1 MVSGMER
8 WRSRHRGAGTIVRAT
23 CPTCGDIE
31 LTVDH
36 LTAIVCATTNEG
48 SYAFQC
54 PDCGLAIVKR
64 AEGHVVELLAS
75 AGVRLS
81 VFELPA
87 ELDEPHAGQPL
98 THDDL
103 LAFHER
109 LQDDDWFADVEA
121 LVARPVGQGDS
132 TQIENG

>member
-1 MVSGMER
+1 MLTRMER
-8 WRSRHRGAGTIVRAT
+8 WRGRRGDGTIVRAT
-23 CPTCGDIE
+23 CPTCGDVE
-31 LTVDH
+31 LSVH
-36 LTAIVCATTNEG
+36 ELAAIVCATTNEA

-54 PDCGLAIVKR
+54 PSCATAVVKE

-87 ELDEPHAGQPL
+87 ELEEPHFGAPF

-103 LAFHER
+103 LAFHDR
-109 LQDDDWFADVEA
+109 LQQDDWFAEVEA
-121 LVARPVGQGDS
+121 LVAEG
-132 TQIENG
+132 

>member
-1 MVSGMER
+1 VP
-8 WRSRHRGAGTIVRAT
+8 GTIVRAT
-23 CPTCGDIE
+23 CPTCGDVE
-31 LTVDH
+31 LPVED

-54 PDCGLAIVKR
+54 PTCRLAVVKP
-64 AEGHVVELLAS
+64 AESHVIDLLAT

-87 ELDEPHAGQPL
+87 ELGEEHEGTAF

-103 LAFHER
+103 LSFHDQ
-109 LQDDDWFADVEA
+109 LQQDDWFAQVEE
-121 LVARPVGQGDS
+121 LVSRG
-132 TQIENG
+132 ER

>member
-1 MVSGMER
+1 MER
-8 WRSRHRGAGTIVRAT
+8 WRSRRRGAGTIVRAT
-23 CPTCGDIE
+23 CPTCGDVE
-31 LTVDH
+31 LGVDQ

-54 PDCGLAIVKR
+54 PNCGMAIVKP
-64 AEGHVVELLAS
+64 AEGHVIDLLAS

-87 ELDEPHAGQPL
+87 ELEESHAGAPF

-103 LAFHER
+103 LAFHDL
-109 LQDDDWFADVEA
+109 LQSDDWFHAVET
-121 LVARPVGQGDS
+121 LVARPNQ
-132 TQIENG
+132 Q

>member
-1 MVSGMER
+1 MER
-8 WRSRHRGAGTIVRAT
+8 WRGRQRGAGTIVRAT
-23 CPTCGDIE
+23 CPTCGDVE
-31 LTVDH
+31 LGVDH

-54 PDCGLAIVKR
+54 PNCGLAIVKP
-64 AEGHVVELLAS
+64 AEGHVIDLLAS

-87 ELDEPHAGQPL
+87 ELEESHSGAPL

-103 LAFHER
+103 LAFHE
-109 LQDDDWFADVEA
+109 LLASDDWFSAVQA
-121 LVARPVGQGDS
+121 LVAGPNSSQ
-132 TQIENG
+132 Q